1 MTMAE
6 MGFQCTNCR
15 SSITEEDVQTRE
27 DGTFSGGCPK
37 CRLNYGGDYESWKK
51 LRPGSYN
58 FQAPASM
65 MKRFTL
71 TLDKEVS
78 R

>member
-1 MTMAE
+1 MAE

-15 SSITEEDVQTRE
+15 TSIVEEDITNHE
-27 DGTFSGGCPK
+27 DGTFTGRCSK
-37 CRLNYGGDYESWKK
+37 CRLAYGGDYESWKK

-58 FQAPASM
+58 FQAPTSM

-71 TLDKEVS
+71 ILDKEVS